1 MKKSIFII
9 LLFGNI
15 YSASAQYLGETTFK
29 KKPKLDWNDFNKYV
43 EIYSD
48 VQKAHLG
55 VTIITETKN
64 VNVWTGIITV
74 DSYAGLKP
82 DSSWVILKYGDANLL
97 RYMQLQ
103 YDYANMIADKAE
115 REINSKK
122 INAGNTYK
130 ITGILDAY
138 LDELRETLKHI
149 DAETDYGSS
158 LLQIE
163 KWESILNEQLSE
175 SK

>member
-55 VTIITETKN
+55 VTIN
-64 VNVWTGIITV
+64 RN
-74 DSYAGLKP
+74 
-82 DSSWVILKYGDANLL
+82 
-97 RYMQLQ
+97 
-103 YDYANMIADKAE
+103 
-115 REINSKK
+115 KK
-122 INAGNTYK
+122 CEC
-130 ITGILDAY
+130 LDGY
-138 LDELRETLKHI
+138 
-149 DAETDYGSS
+149 YYC
-158 LLQIE
+158 
-163 KWESILNEQLSE
+163 
-175 SK
+175 